1 MGSLLIQE
9 KEADCTSRRSQ
20 VEDNRRTR
28 ACGRRDGERVEED
41 ERRHR
46 EEQGAAERGA
56 DTQMHNRALTSAASD
71 ASAPADHAAPE
82 AGGDGEGEQRQ

>member
-1 MGSLLIQE
+1 MGSLLIRE
-9 KEADCTSRRSQ
+9 EEADCTSRRSQ

-46 EEQGAAERGA
+46 EEQGVALSL
-56 DTQMHNRALTSAASD
+56 ALTGHCCSSLG
-71 ASAPADHAAPE
+71 PPTR
-82 AGGDGEGEQRQ
+82 QRERPCS